1 VATIEISCVEIWRE
15 LSNYIDDDIEPALRQ
30 RMDEHFKTCKH
41 CVAVLDG
48 TRNVIRLVG
57 DARAFDM
64 PAGFGER
71 LKASLARKLGG

>member
-15 LSNYIDDDIEPALRQ
+15 LSNHIDDDAEPARRQ

-41 CVAVLDG
+41 SVAVLDR

-57 DARAFDM
+57 DGRVFDT
-64 PAGFGER
+64 PVGISER
-71 LKASLARKLGG
+71 